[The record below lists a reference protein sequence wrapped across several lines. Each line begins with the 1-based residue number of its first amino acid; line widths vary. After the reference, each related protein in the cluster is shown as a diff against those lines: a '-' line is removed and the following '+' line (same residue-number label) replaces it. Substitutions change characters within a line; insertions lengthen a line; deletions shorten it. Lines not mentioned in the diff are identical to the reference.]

1 MVKMIREIIFGSI
14 EFVLLS
20 VAVLATYGFVI
31 GVWG

>member
-1 MVKMIREIIFGSI
+1 MIREIIQGAI

-20 VAVLATYGFVI
+20 VAVLASFGFVI